1 MRFPELAA
9 EFSVDTSAMTKQLPT
24 VALFYRG
31 REVKSD
37 LSSRGSAAQTPPDG
51 VFRIKRDRCAD
62 CRRFSKTERSRA
74 FD

>member
-1 MRFPELAA
+1 MTASPILASRIQRFSSPCRRFTKVDVVRFPELAA

-37 LSSRGSAAQTPPDG
+37 LSS
-51 VFRIKRDRCAD
+51 
-62 CRRFSKTERSRA
+62 
-74 FD
+74 